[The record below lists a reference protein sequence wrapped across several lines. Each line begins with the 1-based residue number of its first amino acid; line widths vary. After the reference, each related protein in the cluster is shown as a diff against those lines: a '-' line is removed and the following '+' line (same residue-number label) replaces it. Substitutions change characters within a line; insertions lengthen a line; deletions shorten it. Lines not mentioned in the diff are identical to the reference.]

1 MNDKLFDWEFD
12 TFNDPALVKLLERIE
27 EWCKLPNSKK
37 SILTISGPT
46 ERGKTH
52 LAKKV
57 KELFSRF
64 DSVFPKRKQNYQET
78 IFVTW
83 SDDFIRT
90 TMDIPNRFDEIKHSG
105 LVVIDDFLSG
115 FYESDTGSVIPK
127 HKWNGWHTIV
137 ITKAFDILTAR
148 VGKPTFIT
156 TNISEKDIELLID
169 DRIHSRL
176 FREGGIF
183 INIPKKVQKYLT
195 R

>member
-1 MNDKLFDWEFD
+1 MTEKLFDWEFN
-12 TFNDPALVKLLERIE
+12 TFNDPALVKLLDRIE

-64 DSVFPKRKQNYQET
+64 DSYFPKRRQNYPET
-78 IFVTW
+78 NLVTW
-83 SDDFIRT
+83 GKFT
-90 TMDIPNRFDEIKHSG
+90 KETMDVANYFDTVEHSG
-105 LVVIDDFLSG
+105 LVVIDDFLSE
-115 FYESDTGSVIPK
+115 FYDSDTGSVIPK

-156 TNISEKDIELLID
+156 TNISNEDIETLID

>member
-1 MNDKLFDWEFD
+1 MTDKLFDWEFN
-12 TFNDPALVKLLERIE
+12 TFNDPALVKLLERVE
-27 EWCKLPNSKK
+27 GWCKLPNSKK
-37 SILTISGPT
+37 SIFTVSGPT

-64 DSVFPKRKQNYQET
+64 DSTFPRRRQNYPET
-78 IFVTW
+78 NFVTW
-83 SDDFIRT
+83 GKFT
-90 TMDIPNRFDEIKHSG
+90 KETMDVSNYFDTVEHSG
-105 LVVIDDFLSG
+105 IVVIDDFLSE
-115 FYESDTGSVIPK
+115 FYDSETNSVLAK

-156 TNISEKDIELLID
+156 TNISSEDIETLID
-169 DRIHSRL
+169 NRIHSRL
-176 FREGGIF
+176 FREGGVF
-183 INIPKKVQKYLT
+183 LTIPKKVQQYLK